1 MTDTIVYVTSSII
14 SAIVTKTSIAPFER
28 IKMLKQAQKFYNTNN
43 YTSIYGSIKH
53 MIANEGLLSTF
64 KGNLTNIYRVVPNYV
79 LKFPLNDIFKKY
91 MSKDKLSY
99 YDLLCCGTLS
109 GLSQL
114 FITYPMD
121 FVRTRISL
129 DNQMNSNN
137 NSIRKCFVQMYK
149 NEGLAACYKGL
160 GSAVLSYPLYVGLQ
174 MSLYTTFKNDFENK
188 FIAGALAGL
197 ISQTLM
203 YPGDTLK
210 RNLQLDGI
218 NGQKKKYSGIL
229 DCIKKILKKEGIKGF
244 YPGVKVNILKSIPG
258 AAIQFS
264 VYDYCAEYG
273 IKFLYTQNYL

>member
-1 MTDTIVYVTSSII
+1 
-14 SAIVTKTSIAPFER
+14 
-28 IKMLKQAQKFYNTNN
+28 
-43 YTSIYGSIKH
+43 
-53 MIANEGLLSTF
+53 MITNEGLLSIF

-218 NGQKKKYSGIL
+218 NGQKKKYSGSLSL
-229 DCIKKILKKEGIKGF
+229 DI
-244 YPGVKVNILKSIPG
+244 
-258 AAIQFS
+258 
-264 VYDYCAEYG
+264 YC
-273 IKFLYTQNYL
+273 